1 MRKIL
6 VVDDDQD
13 ILELVSFNLEKAG
26 YDCIVE
32 ASGERVVDRARRFSP
47 DLMIL
52 DIMLPGISGLDILK
66 KVRSED
72 GLKGIPV
79 IMLTARTEEVDRV
92 LGLELG
98 ADDYVTKPFSIRELV
113 LRVQRVLERVG
124 PDDAGPVLKC
134 NGISVDCDR
143 YEVRVNGE
151 PVRLTTTEFNLLAYL
166 IRHKGRVL
174 SRDRL
179 LEQVWGYRYGGTT
192 RTVDTHVQRLRDK
205 LGDEAD
211 CIETIRGIGYRME
224 PVVD

>member
-1 MRKIL
+1 MQKIF
-6 VVDDDQD
+6 VVDDDPD

-26 YDCIVE
+26 YDCLTE
-32 ASGERVVDRARRFSP
+32 AEGERVLDLARRFSP

-66 KVRSED
+66 KVRAED
-72 GLKGIPV
+72 GLKGLPV
-79 IMLTARTEEVDRV
+79 IMLTAKTEEVDRV

-113 LRVQRVLERVG
+113 LRVQRVLERTG
-124 PDDAGPVLKC
+124 PDDSSPVLRC
-134 NGISVDCDR
+134 NAITVDCDR
-143 YEVRVNGE
+143 YEVRVKGE
-151 PVRLTTTEFNLLAYL
+151 PVRLTTTEFNLLVYL
-166 IRHKGRVL
+166 IRYKGRVL

-192 RTVDTHVQRLRDK
+192 RTVDTHVQRLREK
-205 LGDEAD
+205 LGAEAD

-224 PVVD
+224 PVAE